1 MITQVKLLRNVE
13 DQLDDIVQLAE
24 ECITKTNA
32 TQKEITG
39 SQLRN
44 LQNLAAA
51 TNSLRALENFI
62 AYQMGRGNIPKEVGN
77 QIMEDFQYL
86 CKKAK
91 EISNSEKADEQFE
104 RKLLIEMIQM
114 YLGFLVRKFV
124 AEYKGEER

>member
-1 MITQVKLLRNVE
+1 
-13 DQLDDIVQLAE
+13 
-24 ECITKTNA
+24 
-32 TQKEITG
+32 
-39 SQLRN
+39 
-44 LQNLAAA
+44 
-51 TNSLRALENFI
+51 
-62 AYQMGRGNIPKEVGN
+62 MGRENIPKEVGN

>member
-77 QIMEDFQYL
+77 QIVEDFQYL

-91 EISNSEKADEQFE
+91 EIVNNEKADEQFE

>member
-24 ECITKTNA
+24 ECIAKTNA

-86 CKKAK
+86 YKKAK
-91 EISNSEKADEQFE
+91 EIANNEKADEQFE

-124 AEYKGEER
+124 AERKGEEK